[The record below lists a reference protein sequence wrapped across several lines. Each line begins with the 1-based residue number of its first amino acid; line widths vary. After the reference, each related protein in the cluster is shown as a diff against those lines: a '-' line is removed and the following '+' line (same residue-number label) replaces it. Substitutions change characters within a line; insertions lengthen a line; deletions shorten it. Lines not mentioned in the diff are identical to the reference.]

1 MSKRDEFSTFV
12 NEFKAT
18 SSTITTEQYRGL
30 HRQAETKYKLSV
42 EEASEIL
49 KNSGLNVEK
58 RDNYF
63 EILGLSIEELQSLN
77 EDAIVERVKKAH
89 RKYYVESLSAGARP
103 RPDGRSE
110 NDWRELLNQ
119 AQATLTNSHKRE
131 AYVANLQQEDPLLGS
146 GPPIFK
152 FPNGDEVFNIP
163 QLAKLMLKNSKDA
176 TDALYR
182 GYLEQSLGGV
192 GEMHFAD
199 AARSVASK
207 FPNSHELGLRAMVSI
222 LQGKMEFQKV
232 RNARTPAQLANAI
245 DQNWEEAKNLL
256 FNGFIALWLEY
267 TKQPELANITRNIT
281 NHYKND
287 RDVGVEKVVQSLNPR
302 IGHPK
307 FHISHKSINFGTVDA
322 ETQKKIQLQIKN
334 TGRGFLYGNLQL
346 TDDIPGLRL
355 STKTIRGST
364 LVTIE
369 LDTSHLAYNKKYKTE
384 LLVTT
389 NTSSHTPSQSILKA
403 ESIVNTNVG
412 GLTGDLT
419 VPISCYAYYP
429 IFKFPNGDEAW
440 NISELAELMSKNSK
454 DATYALYQGD
464 LQQRL
469 GKADEMHFADAARSV
484 VSKFPVNR
492 ELGFRAMV
500 SILQEKVKFKKG
512 TEVRTPV
519 QMADSIDQNWEEAK
533 NLLFND
539 FIELWFK
546 YTKQPE
552 LAMIAQE
559 ITKDYR
565 ATQNIG
571 LEKLVQSLNPQIGHP
586 TLQLSHKSINFGT
599 VDAETQKKIQLRIKN
614 AGRGFLYGS
623 LRLTDDIPGFR
634 LSTRIIRGNADVT
647 IKLDTSH
654 LAFKKKYKTELVITT
669 NAGGDTS
676 SQSILKAESI
686 VNTNVGG
693 LTGDL
698 TVPILRH
705 VDYPIFKFPN
715 GDEAWNILELAELMS
730 KNSKDATYALYQG
743 DLQQRLGKA
752 DEIFYANAARS
763 VVNKF
768 SKNREL
774 GFRVM
779 VSILQGKMKFKKG
792 EEAQTPI
799 QLVNSID
806 QNWEEAKNLLF
817 NDFIEL
823 WFKYTKQPEL
833 AEIAR
838 NITEDYRFERDIG
851 LKKLVQ
857 NLNPQIGHPTLQLSH
872 KSINFGT
879 GSVTTQGK
887 IQLSCHVYYP
897 FLKSIGR
904 VAASGTSVAII
915 ALAVCVI
922 ILLLG
927 DAGWLATRLTNA
939 NFVTFDAKWFKWF
952 KWLWTDWTV
961 YKPKIADTGFRF
973 VIALPVLIAGV
984 FAYRFFFFK
993 KRGQP

>member
-1 MSKRDEFSTFV
+1 M
-12 NEFKAT
+12 FK
-18 SSTITTEQYRGL
+18 
-30 HRQAETKYKLSV
+30 
-42 EEASEIL
+42 
-49 KNSGLNVEK
+49 
-58 RDNYF
+58 
-63 EILGLSIEELQSLN
+63 
-77 EDAIVERVKKAH
+77 
-89 RKYYVESLSAGARP
+89 
-103 RPDGRSE
+103 
-110 NDWRELLNQ
+110 
-119 AQATLTNSHKRE
+119 
-131 AYVANLQQEDPLLGS
+131 
-146 GPPIFK
+146 
-152 FPNGDEVFNIP
+152 
-163 QLAKLMLKNSKDA
+163 
-176 TDALYR
+176 
-182 GYLEQSLGGV
+182 
-192 GEMHFAD
+192 
-199 AARSVASK
+199 
-207 FPNSHELGLRAMVSI
+207 
-222 LQGKMEFQKV
+222 
-232 RNARTPAQLANAI
+232 
-245 DQNWEEAKNLL
+245 
-256 FNGFIALWLEY
+256 GFIALWLEY
-267 TKQPELANITRNIT
+267 TKQPELAEIARNIT
-281 NHYKND
+281 NLYKD
-287 RDVGVEKVVQSLNPR
+287 EQDIGVEELVQKLNPR

-322 ETQKKIQLQIKN
+322 EMPNKIQLKIKN

-346 TDDIPGLRL
+346 TNDIPGLQL
-355 STKTIRGST
+355 STMTIRGNT

-369 LDTSHLAYNKKYKTE
+369 LDASHLAFKKKYKTE

-389 NTSSHTPSQSILKA
+389 NTGSHTSSQSILKA
-403 ESIVNTNVG
+403 ESIVNTNIG

-440 NISELAELMSKNSK
+440 NIPELVELMAKNSK
-454 DATYALYQGD
+454 DATDALYQGY
-464 LQQRL
+464 LEQSL
-469 GKADEMHFADAARSV
+469 GRADEMHFAVAARSV
-484 VSKFPVNR
+484 VSKFPENH
-492 ELGFRAMV
+492 ELGFRAIV

-519 QMADSIDQNWEEAK
+519 QMANSIDQNWEEAK

-552 LAMIAQE
+552 LAEIAQE
-559 ITKDYR
+559 ITRDYR
-565 ATQNIG
+565 VAQNIG

-586 TLQLSHKSINFGT
+586 RLQISHKSINFGT
-599 VDAETQKKIQLRIKN
+599 VDAGTQKKIQLRIKN

-623 LRLTDDIPGFR
+623 LRLTKDIPGFR
-634 LSTRIIRGNADVT
+634 LSTRIIRGSADVT
-647 IKLDTSH
+647 IELDTSH
-654 LAFKKKYKTELVITT
+654 LAFKKKYKTELVIAT

-676 SQSILKAESI
+676 SQSILKVEPESTAGGDTSSQSI
-686 VNTNVGG
+686 LKVEPESTAGGDTSSQSILKVEPESTFSTNIGG

-698 TVPILRH
+698 TVPIPCPI
-705 VDYPIFKFPN
+705 DYPIFKFPN
-715 GDEAWNILELAELMS
+715 GDEAWNISELAELMA
-730 KNSKDATYALYQG
+730 KNSKDATNVLYQG
-743 DLQQRLGKA
+743 DLQQRLGRA
-752 DEIFYANAARS
+752 DEIFYADAARS

-779 VSILQGKMKFKKG
+779 VSILKGKMKFKKG
-792 EEAQTPI
+792 GEAQTPV
-799 QLVNSID
+799 QLANSID

-838 NITEDYRFERDIG
+838 NITEDHRFERDIG

-857 NLNPQIGHPTLQLSH
+857 SLNLRIGHPTHQMSD
-872 KSINFGT
+872 KSIDFDT
-879 GSVTTQGK
+879 DSVKIHQSLNLRIGHPTHQMSDKSIDFDTDSVKIQRK

-897 FLKSIGR
+897 VLKSIGR
-904 VAASGTSVAII
+904 VAASGISVAII

-939 NFVTFDAKWFKWF
+939 NFVTFDANWF
-952 KWLWTDWTV
+952 KWLWTDWAV
-961 YKPKIADTGFRF
+961 YRPKIADTGFRF